1 VCYAR
6 LIIPLVI
13 AMQGSCSVLMTIDV
27 LKSRKPYYCRVLLV
41 MLIRKGGKNVVKGR
55 RALFT
60 EGRGLEQKKGTERTR
75 LHRAERKKGEK
86 GRSFICAS
94 TFKQAAHQQVNKA
107 QKRPSWRSQAS
118 AAACR
123 RLQPKWLLPP
133 PAKHNCH
140 RSSLL
145 ERGHPPKKRVSTD

>member
-1 VCYAR
+1 
-6 LIIPLVI
+6 
-13 AMQGSCSVLMTIDV
+13 MTIDV

-86 GRSFICAS
+86 
-94 TFKQAAHQQVNKA
+94 
-107 QKRPSWRSQAS
+107 
-118 AAACR
+118 
-123 RLQPKWLLPP
+123 
-133 PAKHNCH
+133 
-140 RSSLL
+140 
-145 ERGHPPKKRVSTD
+145 ERKKLYLCIYF